1 MGNPVVRFEINS
13 QNPAALHEFYGRLFD
28 WHIRVLPETAYG
40 AVDTQGGGINGG
52 IGPAQGPNQVTF
64 YIEVDDLQG
73 TLSRIELAGGKTVVP
88 VMEVPGVVTFA
99 QFADPDGNIVGL
111 VKSESEG

>member
-28 WHIRVLPETAYG
+28 WNIHVLPDTDYG
-40 AVDTQGGGINGG
+40 SVDTEDGGIGGG
-52 IGPAQGPNQVTF
+52 IGPADGPNQVTF

-73 TLSRIELAGGKTVVP
+73 TLTRVELAGGKTVVP
-88 VMEVPGVVTFA
+88 VIEVPGVVTFA
-99 QFADPDGNIVGL
+99 QFADPDGNVVGL
-111 VKSESEG
+111 VKSEPEG